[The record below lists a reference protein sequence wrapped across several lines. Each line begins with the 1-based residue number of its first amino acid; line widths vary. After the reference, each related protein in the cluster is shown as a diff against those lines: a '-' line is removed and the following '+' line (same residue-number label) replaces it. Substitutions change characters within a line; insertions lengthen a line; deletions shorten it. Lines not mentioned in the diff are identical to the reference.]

1 MNGTRVGLPTL
12 SYYAYLSSLALY
24 LWQGFYIG
32 YADFKRSMEFDRKGG
47 HILSSNVVKKTEDL
61 VLPILEEQNFELVDI
76 EYTKEGSNWYLR
88 VYIDKD
94 GGIEI
99 DECGLVSEK
108 LSEELDKADPIKDPY
123 FLEVSSPGVERPL
136 KTKEDLKKH
145 VNSYVNVRL
154 YEKIENDKEFEGTI
168 QSFENDVLQL
178 EIKIKTR
185 KKVIEIPYEK
195 IAKARLAVSF

>member
-1 MNGTRVGLPTL
+1 M
-12 SYYAYLSSLALY
+12 
-24 LWQGFYIG
+24 
-32 YADFKRSMEFDRKGG
+32 
-47 HILSSNVVKKTEDL
+47 SSNVVKKTEDL

>member
-1 MNGTRVGLPTL
+1 MKT
-12 SYYAYLSSLALY
+12 
-24 LWQGFYIG
+24 
-32 YADFKRSMEFDRKGG
+32 MEFSRKGG

-61 VLPILEEQNFELVDI
+61 VLPILKEQNFELVDI

-108 LSEELDKADPIKDPY
+108 LSEQLDKEDPIKDPY

-145 VNSYVNVRL
+145 VGSYVNIRL

-168 QSFENDVLQL
+168 QSFENNVVQL
-178 EIKIKTR
+178 EVKIKTR
-185 KKVIEIPYEK
+185 KKIIEIPYKEIESTIQSCDNNVSKLEVKDNTRKQIIEIPYEK
-195 IAKARLAVSF
+195 IGQARLAVSF